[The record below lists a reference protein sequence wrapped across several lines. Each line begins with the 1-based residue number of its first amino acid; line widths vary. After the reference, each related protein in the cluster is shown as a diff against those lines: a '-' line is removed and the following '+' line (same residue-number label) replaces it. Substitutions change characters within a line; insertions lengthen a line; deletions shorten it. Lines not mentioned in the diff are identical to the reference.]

1 MVEKIR
7 AIISTKQ
14 KLRKNELHAYIFPP
28 KSQQG
33 HEYSQHAVMARL
45 RKEQEKLQNKSPNT
59 SKEQATPTT
68 SKEQITPKASKQ
80 QATPTTSSAQTSS
93 SSPQSSPMG
102 RRRSFGKVHTPPEV
116 RKSNLPQRNGVNTEA
131 VKQMSNLSD
140 DVVTDSIIDG
150 GVVVDR
156 QEVKNSN
163 ATPPQAADRKISA
176 PPKLTQSNLVQREN
190 VKRERAMTPP
200 PSSSVAVPTQQDL
213 LMSPLGKSASDPN
226 LVAAAGGKK
235 HEAVSKRNSH
245 EDENWY
251 LPGIPRLVLITY

>member
-1 MVEKIR
+1 
-7 AIISTKQ
+7 
-14 KLRKNELHAYIFPP
+14 
-28 KSQQG
+28 
-33 HEYSQHAVMARL
+33 MARL
-45 RKEQEKLQNKSPNT
+45 RKEQEKMQNKSPNT
-59 SKEQATPTT
+59 SKEQATPTS

-102 RRRSFGKVHTPPEV
+102 RQSSFGKVHTPPEV

-131 VKQMSNLSD
+131 VKQTANLSD

-150 GVVVDR
+150 GAVVGR

-163 ATPPQAADRKISA
+163 ATPPQKTDRKISA
-176 PPKLTQSNLVQREN
+176 PPKLTQSNQVQREKERPLSSTPN

-235 HEAVSKRNSH
+235 HETVSKRNSH

-251 LPGIPRLVLITY
+251 LPGIPR